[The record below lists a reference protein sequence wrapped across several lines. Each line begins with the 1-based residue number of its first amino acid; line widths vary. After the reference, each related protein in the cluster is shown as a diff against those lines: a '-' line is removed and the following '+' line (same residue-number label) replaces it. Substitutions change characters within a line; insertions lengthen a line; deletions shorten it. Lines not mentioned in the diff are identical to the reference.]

1 MVFPT
6 ASFLFPT
13 FLSKQTELKKISP
26 KGAKNAKNFS
36 CFSFARFATLR
47 EKNKI
52 QINFATKDTNS
63 KTKTLRFKTRLDVIR
78 YQLLG

>member
-26 KGAKNAKNFS
+26 KGAKNAKYFF
-36 CFSFARFATLR
+36 CFPLR
-47 EKNKI
+47 AL
-52 QINFATKDTNS
+52 QLYVR
-63 KTKTLRFKTRLDVIR
+63 KTKFRNILSQKAQIPDFK
-78 YQLLG
+78 LLILESR